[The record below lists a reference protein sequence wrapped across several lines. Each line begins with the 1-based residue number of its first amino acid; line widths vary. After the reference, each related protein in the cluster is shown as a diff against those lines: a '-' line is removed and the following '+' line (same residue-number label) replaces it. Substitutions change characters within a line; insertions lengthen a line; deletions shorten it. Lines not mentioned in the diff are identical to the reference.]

1 MKNDNDVITV
11 DPEDIILTPEI
22 EEKKNKFF
30 EKFKKTDP
38 KELNFDKISKMNIG
52 PIKKV
57 WDGVLSLWQ
66 VVSSNK
72 IPMSAKVT
80 AIGAL
85 VYLISPIDAI
95 PDMIPIAG
103 LTDDVAVI
111 TFALTQLAGV
121 IKTLNKDK
129 KRGCKEITDPVKSYP
144 VDK

>member
-1 MKNDNDVITV
+1 MKNENDVITI
-11 DPEDIILTPEI
+11 DPEDIILTPEV

-52 PIKKV
+52 PVKKV
-57 WDGVLSLWQ
+57 WDGVLNLWQ

-72 IPMSAKVT
+72 IPMTAKVT

-129 KRGCKEITDPVKSYP
+129 KN
-144 VDK
+144 

>member
-1 MKNDNDVITV
+1 MKNENDVITI
-11 DPEDIILTPEI
+11 DPEDIILTPEV

-52 PIKKV
+52 PVKKV
-57 WDGVLSLWQ
+57 WDGVLNLWQ

-129 KRGCKEITDPVKSYP
+129 KN
-144 VDK
+144 